1 MTASDEFE
9 RAIDFNPEQ
18 GIIHMIHDRDVMTVA
33 SLLSRSAVV
42 ASVLSGACQQSGA
55 YRSVP
60 YSVDYVFWRVE

>member
-1 MTASDEFE
+1 
-9 RAIDFNPEQ
+9 
-18 GIIHMIHDRDVMTVA
+18 MIHDRDVMTVA